1 MSLRKQEKQEDYSA
15 LPTHT
20 FLKWVIKFSCERR
33 SPYMGKKGVSSYLK
47 TNRYLQESEQIGFAK
62 FLSVY
67 YNYLFFGLS

>member
-1 MSLRKQEKQEDYSA
+1 
-15 LPTHT
+15 
-20 FLKWVIKFSCERR
+20 
-33 SPYMGKKGVSSYLK
+33 MGKKGVSSYLK